1 MRKTA
6 LPLLLAALL
15 AGPLAACAP
24 STEPMLGKPSHHT
37 VDGGFRNPPGSPPR
51 EAGYGDFIPF
61 FLTMLGHAHP
71 PVPPEH
77 VLNPEAVA
85 QGRAAMASRDHATW
99 LGHASFLLRFHGAH
113 ILTDPFLGDRAG
125 PLGFGPKRYVP
136 PALTPE
142 QLPPLDLIIVSH
154 NHYDHLDAGTVERL
168 QNKERITAVVPLK
181 LGAFFR
187 SRGYTN
193 VVELDWYDSVER
205 NGVKITAVPA
215 IHFSRRGLFD
225 MNKTLWAGYV
235 LEADGKKVY
244 FSGDTTYGPVF
255 KEVGQ
260 KLGPIDLA
268 LVAIGAYEPQKIMKP
283 SHVTPEEAV
292 SLGRDIGAKRLVGM
306 HWGTIILTLEP
317 PFEPPLRFRA
327 AGQAAGYDA
336 AAIEL
341 PKIGETLAF

>member
-1 MRKTA
+1 M
-6 LPLLLAALL
+6 P
-15 AGPLAACAP
+15 
-24 STEPMLGKPSHHT
+24 GKPGHHT
-37 VDGGFRNPPGSPPR
+37 LDGGFRNPPGSPPR

-61 FLTMLGHAHP
+61 FFTMLGHAHP

-77 VLNPEAVA
+77 VLSPEAVA
-85 QGRAAMASRDHATW
+85 QGLKALAGRDHATW
-99 LGHASFLLRFHGAH
+99 LGHASFLLRFGGANL
-113 ILTDPFLGDRAG
+113 LTDPFLGDRAG

-136 PALTPE
+136 PALTTE

-168 QNKERITAVVPLK
+168 PNKERITAIVPLK
-181 LGAFFR
+181 LGDFFR

-215 IHFSRRGLFD
+215 VHFSRRGLFD

-235 LEADGKKVY
+235 LEAGGKKVY
-244 FSGDTTYGPVF
+244 FSGDTAYGPVF
-255 KEVGQ
+255 KEIGQ

-292 SLGRDIGAKRLVGM
+292 ALGRDIGAKRLVGM

-317 PFEPPLRFRA
+317 PFEPPGRFRA
-327 AGQAAGYDA
+327 AGQNAGYDA
-336 AAIEL
+336 AALEVL
-341 PKIGETLAF
+341 KIGETVGF